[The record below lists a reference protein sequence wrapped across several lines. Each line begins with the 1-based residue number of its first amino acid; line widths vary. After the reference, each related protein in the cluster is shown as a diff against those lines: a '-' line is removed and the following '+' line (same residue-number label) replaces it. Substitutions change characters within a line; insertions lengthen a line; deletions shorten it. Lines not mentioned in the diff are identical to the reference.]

1 MWWICGLGV
10 LIAIQKSCTN
20 VESDF
25 VELGCGG
32 QLFGGQKKRV
42 LYWSA
47 GEGNL

>member
-10 LIAIQKSCTN
+10 LIAVQKSCRN

-32 QLFGGQKKRV
+32 QLFGGQKKF
-42 LYWSA
+42 LYWLA
-47 GEGNL
+47 GAGSL